1 MRCGPKKSGG
11 PVEASDLLL
20 PARRPRSC
28 TQTRRTPTP
37 YRRYPCAASVKR
49 GAQASSAWAL
59 KPQLLCSAHALL
71 GTPPSTWVPL
81 LPTHRPLHTNEPRPG
96 LPDSKLVPCLLVWP
110 VRRRLIRRRARD
122 AIVVLLRVAIVSTS
136 RTRRTAAFRRIP
148 RAAVRCRRP
157 VVRLW
162 RRGDAPG
169 SVGRKAVDGTAR
181 RRGAGP

>member
-1 MRCGPKKSGG
+1 MGRSSHQ
-11 PVEASDLLL
+11 AALL
-20 PARRPRSC
+20 PL
-28 TQTRRTPTP
+28 RRTGFNQGAPQALPLTDEVWAKKK
-37 YRRYPCAASVKR
+37 RRAGGGVGPASAGAPATKLYADEAYPHTLPKISLRSISKR

-136 RTRRTAAFRRIP
+136 RTSAN
-148 RAAVRCRRP
+148 
-157 VVRLW
+157 
-162 RRGDAPG
+162 G
-169 SVGRKAVDGTAR
+169 
-181 RRGAGP
+181 